1 MKSYTDL
8 DVWKK
13 SRVLVKTIY
22 DVTDAY
28 SSDEKFGLISQ
39 MRRAAVSVPSN
50 IAEGHGRNHTKDSLQ
65 FYYISRGSLFE
76 LETHMF
82 LSFDLNYINEEAL
95 TQVLNELT
103 DCKKLLNGLIR
114 YNKNLTSNN

>member
-13 SRVLVKTIY
+13 SRFLVKTIY
-22 DVTDAY
+22 DVTDTY
-28 SSDEKFGLISQ
+28 TSDEKFGLISQ

-50 IAEGHGRNHTKDSLQ
+50 IAKCHGRNHTKDSLQ

-76 LETHMF
+76 LETQLF
-82 LSFDLNYINEEAL
+82 LSFDLKFIKEEAL